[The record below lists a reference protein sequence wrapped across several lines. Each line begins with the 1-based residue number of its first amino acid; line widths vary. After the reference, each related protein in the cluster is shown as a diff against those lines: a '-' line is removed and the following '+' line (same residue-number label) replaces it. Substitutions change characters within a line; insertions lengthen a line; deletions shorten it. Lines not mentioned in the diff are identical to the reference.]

1 MKKKL
6 KAMATLLI
14 TITYMSFVYS
24 CKKDKVASVNDQQLY
39 DLAKETSGF
48 VWFKNSSSIL
58 NKSSGSGHAEP
69 FLRTRYNSVAASK
82 LDSNGKIIAGT
93 TFPEGSLIVKELYNN
108 SSTLGRYAILYKKAG
123 TSVTDAKGWVWGY
136 MNSDGSVVESAT
148 KKGTA
153 CINCH
158 SQSDN
163 IDYMLMN
170 KFYP

>member
-1 MKKKL
+1 MKAKIK
-6 KAMATLLI
+6 TLAALVI
-14 TITYMSFVYS
+14 TVTFMSFVYS

-39 DLAKETSGF
+39 DLANETSGF

-123 TSVTDAKGWVWGY
+123 TSVTDSKGWVWGY
-136 MNSDGSVVESAT
+136 MNADGSVVESAT